1 MRRTVTLG
9 LILLSMMLLACAVSS
24 AATVK
29 SGLWNGRK
37 SIILENRY
45 LKVTVLPDANGRIAE
60 YIYKPSSQSLFLPYA
75 EKGGDVPLLTLVGIA
90 EHNSGG
96 WDELFVET
104 GLQMNKINYAY
115 KVERSARRAS
125 VILTRPA
132 GAGGVGLVRTMTLDD
147 DSLALRIDIKVKSGE
162 QGTASLWAH
171 GLTLPCGDF
180 DFDDYSIIPACK
192 NTVQSPVI
200 TVHSTK
206 LVPADS
212 LLIRPSKNG
221 TSCMYQLG
229 QPWFAVKDAKRDFA
243 FGHIIRPSAV
253 TAERTVFSCWS
264 GKLWGAPAMTQE
276 LFLPTV
282 KAKEE
287 RTFSLYIAALPGMK
301 GVSWLGTD
309 AAVYTTGLY
318 KGEGKVASVTILAL
332 KKITNATLTISN
344 TAGWKQDIPIKKLA
358 PGERVAKRITLPA
371 NAAGQNESFL
381 GKWSFGGSTEE
392 FVFFKPQ
399 RIDE

>member
-9 LILLSMMLLACAVSS
+9 LILLSMTLLACAVSS

-132 GAGGVGLVRTMTLDD
+132 GAVGR
-147 DSLALRIDIKVKSGE
+147 G
-162 QGTASLWAH
+162 
-171 GLTLPCGDF
+171 
-180 DFDDYSIIPACK
+180 
-192 NTVQSPVI
+192 
-200 TVHSTK
+200 
-206 LVPADS
+206 
-212 LLIRPSKNG
+212 
-221 TSCMYQLG
+221 
-229 QPWFAVKDAKRDFA
+229 
-243 FGHIIRPSAV
+243 
-253 TAERTVFSCWS
+253 
-264 GKLWGAPAMTQE
+264 
-276 LFLPTV
+276 
-282 KAKEE
+282 
-287 RTFSLYIAALPGMK
+287 PG
-301 GVSWLGTD
+301 
-309 AAVYTTGLY
+309 
-318 KGEGKVASVTILAL
+318 
-332 KKITNATLTISN
+332 
-344 TAGWKQDIPIKKLA
+344 
-358 PGERVAKRITLPA
+358 
-371 NAAGQNESFL
+371 
-381 GKWSFGGSTEE
+381 
-392 FVFFKPQ
+392 
-399 RIDE
+399 